1 MPHDKNSTAL
11 NRITIIIMCMK
22 NEETMRDVKKCHGI
36 GGNFCENGK
45 LECQL
50 EMSELKDCS
59 IA

>member
-1 MPHDKNSTAL
+1 
-11 NRITIIIMCMK
+11 MK